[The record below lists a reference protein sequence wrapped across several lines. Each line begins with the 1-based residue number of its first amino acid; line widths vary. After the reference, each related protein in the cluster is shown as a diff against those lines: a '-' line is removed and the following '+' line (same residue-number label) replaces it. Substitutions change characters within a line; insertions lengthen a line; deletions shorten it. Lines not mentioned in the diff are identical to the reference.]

1 MIAGVKPK
9 TWRIVDRVKI
19 FLCTFADAAA
29 RCCRLLN
36 KFQDMK
42 IAIIGCGAMGGALAE
57 GFVRSTAFGA
67 AGITVT
73 ARHGQTLVRFRQ
85 LGVNATT
92 DNVEAVRGAD
102 IVVLAVKPWL
112 VKGVADELKPVLDCA
127 RQTVVSVAAG
137 VSGSELTDM
146 FTREDG
152 SCPKIFIAMPNI
164 AAALGCSMTFIVNV
178 NGGEEDAGMTENVFR
193 AVGETMLIEERLL
206 PAGTA
211 LASCGIAYAMRYVRA
226 SMEGG
231 VQLGFKAGAARD
243 IVLQTVKGAVA
254 LLQDSGGHPE
264 AEIDKVTTPGG
275 LTIRG
280 LNAMER
286 AGFTNAVVCGL
297 VDCK

>member
-1 MIAGVKPK
+1 
-9 TWRIVDRVKI
+9 
-19 FLCTFADAAA
+19 
-29 RCCRLLN
+29 
-36 KFQDMK
+36 
-42 IAIIGCGAMGGALAE
+42 MGGALAE
-57 GFVRSTAFGA
+57 GFARSA
-67 AGITVT
+67 ALKDGGIVVT
-73 ARHGQTLVRFRQ
+73 ARHEATLDRFRRLG
-85 LGVNATT
+85 LGVTT
-92 DNVEAVRGAD
+92 DNAEAVKGAD
-102 IVVLAVKPWL
+102 TVILAVKPWL
-112 VKGVADELKPVLDCA
+112 VKGVADELKPALDCM

-137 VSGSELTDM
+137 VSGDELKDM

-152 SCPKIFIAMPNI
+152 SCPGIFIAMPNI

-178 NGGEEDAGMTENVFR
+178 SGGEEAAIRTESLFK
-193 AVGETMLIEERLL
+193 AVGETMSVEERLL

-231 VQLGFKAGAARD
+231 VQLGFKAAAARD

-254 LLQDSGGHPE
+254 LLQESGGHPE

-286 AGFTNAVVCGL
+286 AGFTNAVVQGL
-297 VDCK
+297 VE

>member
-1 MIAGVKPK
+1 
-9 TWRIVDRVKI
+9 
-19 FLCTFADAAA
+19 
-29 RCCRLLN
+29 
-36 KFQDMK
+36 
-42 IAIIGCGAMGGALAE
+42 MGGALAE

-102 IVVLAVKPWL
+102 MVVLAVKPWL

-152 SCPKIFIAMPNI
+152 GCPKIFIAMPNI
-164 AAALGCSMTFIVNV
+164 AAALGSSMTFIVNV

>member
-1 MIAGVKPK
+1 
-9 TWRIVDRVKI
+9 
-19 FLCTFADAAA
+19 
-29 RCCRLLN
+29 
-36 KFQDMK
+36 
-42 IAIIGCGAMGGALAE
+42 MGGALAE

-67 AGITVT
+67 ACITVT

-85 LGVNATT
+85 LGVNSTT